1 MFLVGVIRFV
11 SILLVIALVALFWLA
26 WNPRELLSACAGVP
40 APDFLAPR
48 MLPNSLVG
56 ARVMLN
62 PGHGLTLRDNGSWAY
77 QRPLPDGEDVFVLE
91 DASNARMARTVR
103 DELTEAQAVVLS
115 TRELD
120 LESGNGISGQD
131 EWREA
136 ARHHLKASGVPE
148 GIWNSSGGS
157 LHRDCLA
164 GQDLRARPFYANFE
178 RADLLIS
185 LHSNAGMAWA
195 RGTQVLYDER
205 IPASACLAQNLA
217 RTVPAA
223 IRQARPEFEWPAGQ
237 VIGSRNKYGELS
249 LALMPSVILEVGF
262 HTNRIDGSALQQP
275 SFRRAVAAGIRAG
288 TQAFLENPSCQ

>member
-1 MFLVGVIRFV
+1 MLGVGVIRFV
-11 SILLVIALVALFWLA
+11 SILLALALAALLWLA

-40 APDFLAPR
+40 APNFPEPR
-48 MLPNSLVG
+48 ALPNSLLG
-56 ARVMLN
+56 ARIMLN
-62 PGHGLTLRDNGSWAY
+62 PGHGLTLRDDGQWGY

-91 DASNARMARTVR
+91 DASNARMARAVW
-103 DELTEAQAVVLS
+103 DELSNAQAIVLS

-120 LESGNGISGQD
+120 LETGNGISGQD

-136 ARHHLKASGVPE
+136 ARHHLKAAGVPE
-148 GIWNSSGGS
+148 GIWNSSGAS

-164 GQDLRARPFYANFE
+164 GQDLRARPYYANLE
-178 RADLLIS
+178 RADMMIS
-185 LHSNAGMAWA
+185 LHSNAGGSWA

-205 IPASACLAQNLA
+205 ISASACLAQNLA

-223 IRQARPEFEWPAGQ
+223 IRQARPEFAWPAAQ
-237 VIGSRNKYGELS
+237 TIASRNKYGESS

-275 SFRRAVAAGIRAG
+275 SFRRAVAAGIRTG
-288 TQAFLENPSCQ
+288 TQAFFENPSCQ

>member
-1 MFLVGVIRFV
+1 MLGVGVIRFV
-11 SILLVIALVALFWLA
+11 SILLVIALAVLLWLA
-26 WNPRELLSACAGVP
+26 WNPRELSACAGVP
-40 APDFLAPR
+40 APDFPEPR
-48 MLPNSLVG
+48 ALPNSLVG

-62 PGHGLTLRDNGSWAY
+62 PGHGLTLRDDGQWGY

-91 DASNARMARTVR
+91 DASNARMARVLR
-103 DELTEAQAVVLS
+103 DELTDAKAVVLS

-120 LESGNGISGQD
+120 LERGNGISGQD

-136 ARHHLKASGVPE
+136 TRHHLKARGVPE
-148 GIWNSSGGS
+148 GVWNSAGAS

-164 GQDLRARPFYANFE
+164 GQDLRARPFYANLE
-178 RADLLIS
+178 
-185 LHSNAGMAWA
+185 HSNAGMSFA

-205 IPASACLAQNLA
+205 IPESACLAQNLA

-223 IRQARPEFEWPAGQ
+223 IRQARPEFEWPNAQ
-237 VIGSRNKYGELS
+237 TVGSRNKYGELS

-288 TQAFLENPSCQ
+288 MQAFLENPSCQ

>member
-1 MFLVGVIRFV
+1 MLAVGVIRFV
-11 SILLVIALVALFWLA
+11 SILLVMALVALLWLA
-26 WNPRELLSACAGVP
+26 WNPRELTACAGVP
-40 APDFLAPR
+40 APNFPPPR
-48 MLPNSLVG
+48 ALPNSLAG

-62 PGHGLTLRDNGSWAY
+62 PGHGLTLRDDGQWGY

-91 DASNARMARTVR
+91 DASNARMARVVR
-103 DELTEAQAVVLS
+103 DELTEAKAVVFS

-120 LESGNGISGQD
+120 LERGNGISGQD
-131 EWREA
+131 AWREA
-136 ARHHLKASGVPE
+136 ARHHLKASGMPE
-148 GIWNSSGGS
+148 GIWNSSGAS

-164 GQDLRARPFYANFE
+164 GQDLRSRPFYANLE
-178 RADLLIS
+178 QADVMIS
-185 LHSNAGMAWA
+185 LHSNAGGSWA
-195 RGTQVLYDER
+195 RGTQVIYDER
-205 IPASACLAQNLA
+205 IPTSACLAQNLA
-217 RTVPAA
+217 RTLPVA
-223 IRQARPEFEWPAGQ
+223 IRQTRPEFEWPVAQ

>member
-1 MFLVGVIRFV
+1 MLLVGVIRFV
-11 SILLVIALVALFWLA
+11 LILLVIALAALLWLA
-26 WNPRELLSACAGVP
+26 WNPRELSACAGVP
-40 APDFLAPR
+40 APNFSQPR
-48 MLPNSLVG
+48 ALPNSLVG

-62 PGHGLTLRDNGSWAY
+62 PGHGLTLRDDGQWGY

-120 LESGNGISGQD
+120 LEPMGVSGQ
-131 EWREA
+131 EAWREA
-136 ARHHLKASGVPE
+136 SRHHLKAQDVPE
-148 GIWNSSGGS
+148 GIWNSSGAS

-164 GQDLRARPFYANFE
+164 GQDLRSRPFYANLE
-178 RADLLIS
+178 RADVLIS
-185 LHSNAGMAWA
+185 LHSNAGGSWA
-195 RGTQVLYDER
+195 RGTQAIYDER
-205 IPASACLAQNLA
+205 IPESACLAQNLA

-223 IRQARPEFEWPAGQ
+223 IRRARPEFEWPAGQ

-262 HTNRIDGSALQQP
+262 HTNRIDGTALQQP

-288 TQAFLENPSCQ
+288 TQSFLENPSCQ

>member
-1 MFLVGVIRFV
+1 MLAVGVIRFV
-11 SILLVIALVALFWLA
+11 SILLIIALAALLWLA
-26 WNPRELLSACAGVP
+26 WNPRELSACAGVP
-40 APDFLAPR
+40 APEFPEPR
-48 MLPNSLVG
+48 ALPNSLAG

-62 PGHGLTLRDNGSWAY
+62 PGHGLTLTDGGEWAY

-91 DASNARMARTVR
+91 DASNARMARAVR
-103 DELTEAQAVVLS
+103 DKLTDAQVTVLS

-120 LESGNGISGQD
+120 LERGNGISGQD

-136 ARHHLKASGVPE
+136 TRHHLKARGVPE
-148 GIWNSSGGS
+148 GIWNSSGAS

-164 GQDLRARPFYANFE
+164 GQDLRARPYYANLE
-178 RADLLIS
+178 RADVMIS
-185 LHSNAGMAWA
+185 LHSNAGLTNA

-205 IPASACLAQNLA
+205 IPSSACLAQNLA

-223 IRQARPEFEWPAGQ
+223 IRQARPEFEWPNAQ
-237 VIGSRNKYGELS
+237 IIGSSNKYGELS

-288 TQAFLENPSCQ
+288 TRAFLENPSCQ